1 MNKKT
6 MIMLFLGLLLIS
18 APVIYVQ
25 VTLLNLENQVRHYLI
40 TEKNIDEQTIA
51 SIDGVFGKLPNFSVE
66 VVFADEPDVRYFYT
80 ENNGKIVP
88 IGVSLKPEGYQ
99 YKHK

>member
-6 MIMLFLGLLLIS
+6 MIMLFLVLLLIS

-25 VTLLNLENQVRHYLI
+25 GTLLRLENQVRHYLI
-40 TEKNIDEQTIA
+40 TEENIDEKAIV
-51 SIDGVFGKLPNFSVE
+51 SLNGVFGKLPNFSVE
-66 VVFADEPDVRYFYT
+66 VIFADEPDVRYFYADID
-80 ENNGKIVP
+80 GKIVP
-88 IGVSLKPEGYQ
+88 VHTSLKPEGYQ

>member
-6 MIMLFLGLLLIS
+6 MIIVFLVLIMIS

-25 VTLLNLENQVRHYLI
+25 GTLLSLENQVRQYLI
-40 TEKNIDEQTIA
+40 TEKNLDEKTIV
-51 SIDGVFGKLPNFSVE
+51 SLDGVFGKLPVFSVE
-66 VVFADEPDVRYFYT
+66 VIFADEPDVRYFYT
-80 ENNGKIVP
+80 EKNGNIIP
-88 IGVSLKPEGYQ
+88 LHPSPKPKGYE